1 MVELGMIWDAVV
13 VGAGPAG
20 SSAAYDLARAG
31 KKVLVLDK
39 ADFPRDKPCGGG
51 LTPKT
56 LKRLRFDV
64 SPVVERACTRM
75 VVTDKLGHPHVLPE
89 AGVLC
94 SMVQRPTFDM
104 VLRDEAVAAGAEFRV
119 AEVEKVEQGSGHVD
133 VHTVGGGT
141 LRARWVMAAD
151 GAKSGVRRLLH
162 KRPVVRQA
170 FALEGLADLGEDTA
184 IHLDFF
190 VVPWGYGWVFPK
202 GDHVNVGICT
212 FNRKVKL
219 SRKDLMEYCKA
230 KLGHTALRDVVGY
243 PLGIGPGNGG
253 LSLGRVLFVGDA
265 AGTVEGLM
273 GEGIHNAIYSGQ
285 QAAAAVR
292 AGGPAWLVRR
302 HYGLRMLRHWLDV
315 RSTRNLALIFY
326 RLPKM
331 GFGWLSSP
339 RFLHRLAHGFARGLR
354 LDRIVRGF

>member
-1 MVELGMIWDAVV
+1 MLI
-13 VGAGPAG
+13 
-20 SSAAYDLARAG
+20 
-31 KKVLVLDK
+31 
-39 ADFPRDKPCGGG
+39 CI
-51 LTPKT
+51 
-56 LKRLRFDV
+56 
-64 SPVVERACTRM
+64 
-75 VVTDKLGHPHVLPE
+75 
-89 AGVLC
+89 
-94 SMVQRPTFDM
+94 QR
-104 VLRDEAVAAGAEFRV
+104 
-119 AEVEKVEQGSGHVD
+119 
-133 VHTVGGGT
+133 GGGT
-141 LRARWVMAAD
+141 LRARWVIAAD

-170 FALEGLADLGEDTA
+170 FALEGLADLGADTA

-212 FNRKVKL
+212 FNRKVKMN
-219 SRKDLMEYCKA
+219 RKELVEYCQA
-230 KLGHTALRDVVGY
+230 KLGHAHLRDVVGY

-253 LSLGRVLFVGDA
+253 LSVGRVLFVGDA

-285 QAAAAVR
+285 QAAAAVIG
-292 AGGPAWLVRR
+292 GGPAWMVRR
-302 HYGLRMLRHWLDV
+302 HYGVRMLRHWLDV

-326 RLPKM
+326 RWPKV

-339 RFLHRLAHGFARGLR
+339 RFLQRLAHGFVRGLR